1 MLKRSLRFLTASM
14 LLVALVGCGQREA
27 VKDAAQYTNE
37 IKDINIPDDVK
48 IIGFGEATHGNIE
61 FQTLKKDV
69 FEAMIKNE
77 NVHVFVLEGDFGG
90 AQQINQFIEN
100 GVGTAEEAIKALD
113 YGIYKTEQMVG
124 FVQWMHDYNQTVDEQ
139 EKIYFYGNDMQRYDY
154 SKKGLLDYYAKVH
167 ADNAQKFTTQLEH
180 VSNKTMRE
188 LSNSQLIELD
198 KTIDTRADKKAF

>member
-90 AQQINQFIEN
+90 AQRDKSIYRKRCRN
-100 GVGTAEEAIKALD
+100 GRGS
-113 YGIYKTEQMVG
+113 YKSVRLWHLQNRTNGRVCA
-124 FVQWMHDYNQTVDEQ
+124 VD
-139 EKIYFYGNDMQRYDY
+139 
-154 SKKGLLDYYAKVH
+154 A
-167 ADNAQKFTTQLEH
+167 
-180 VSNKTMRE
+180 
-188 LSNSQLIELD
+188 
-198 KTIDTRADKKAF
+198 